1 MILLD
6 KIEVSSFLH
15 HSFDPSSFWG
25 RHLIETGMVKNRNHW
40 SIVVEAGVEVL
51 DAFCRLGRALF
62 CAHGFG
68 CRFGWFGRTRVE
80 INLPI
85 TRRTS
90 SARTGLG
97 AVWNIRIPSTK
108 FVERLGIELTL
119 LQRSNISGLAFFGGE
134 LCFRS
139 VDSLPIQSP
148 RNEKCLHE
156 RFKETFD
163 DSLVHVLFV
172 ETFRR
177 T

>member
-97 AVWNIRIPSTK
+97 DFWNIRIPSTK
-108 FVERLGIELTL
+108 FVE
-119 LQRSNISGLAFFGGE
+119 
-134 LCFRS
+134 CFRIEHDFAPEIEHQRFGVLRGRTLISKRRFVTDS
-139 VDSLPIQSP
+139 VTTQWKVPAWTIQ
-148 RNEKCLHE
+148 RD
-156 RFKETFD
+156 FWW
-163 DSLVHVLFV
+163 
-172 ETFRR
+172 
-177 T
+177 